1 MVEIEKVLHMNG
13 GDGNTSYAINSLLQR
28 TVASMVKPILEE
40 GIEQLY
46 ITLLP
51 ECLKMADLG
60 CSTGFNT
67 LSVVSD
73 VLEIIG
79 TKSKMLNLPP
89 PSLQAFLNDLPGN
102 DFNTIFRSLP
112 SFYTKLENEK
122 GSSFGHCFITTVA
135 GSFYV
140 RLFPSNSLH
149 FVHSSYVLMWLSM
162 VPKQLVCE
170 TQEALNKG
178 NICIAKTSP
187 PAVVD
192 AYLKQFEKDFTMFL
206 KCRAEE
212 LVPGGR
218 MVLTILGSIKSDDPL
233 SIWEVVGLKLNDMV
247 LEGLIESE
255 KLDNFNL
262 PWFAPTSEEV
272 KKVIEVEGSFTL
284 HKCEVFKMD
293 WDSYIKKA
301 NIGLERQGRAAKI
314 ATDLRA
320 VGEPILSS
328 QFGEEAMDD
337 LFQRF
342 KAVVLDHMEA
352 EKCEHINLVISL
364 TKKG

>member
-1 MVEIEKVLHMNG
+1 MLLKEHPEK
-13 GDGNTSYAINSLLQR
+13 NSWSR
-28 TVASMVKPILEE
+28 
-40 GIEQLY
+40 
-46 ITLLP
+46 
-51 ECLKMADLG
+51 
-60 CSTGFNT
+60 
-67 LSVVSD
+67 
-73 VLEIIG
+73 
-79 TKSKMLNLPP
+79 
-89 PSLQAFLNDLPGN
+89 
-102 DFNTIFRSLP
+102 
-112 SFYTKLENEK
+112 
-122 GSSFGHCFITTVA
+122 HC
-135 GSFYV
+135 
-140 RLFPSNSLH
+140 FPSNSLH
-149 FVHSSYVLMWLSM
+149 FVHSSYALMWLSV

-187 PAVVD
+187 PAVFD

-218 MVLTILGSIKSDDPL
+218 M
-233 SIWEVVGLKLNDMV
+233 
-247 LEGLIESE
+247 GLIESE

-262 PWFAPTSEEV
+262 PYYAPTSEEL

-284 HKCEVFKMD
+284 HKFEVFKMD

-301 NIGLERQGRAAKI
+301 NIGLDRQGRAVMI
-314 ATDLRA
+314 ATDIRA

-342 KAVVLDHMEA
+342 KAVVLDHMET
-352 EKCEHINLVISL
+352 EKCENINLVISL

>member
-13 GDGNTSYAINSLLQR
+13 GDGNTSYAVNSLHQR

-40 GIEQLY
+40 SIEELY
-46 ITLLP
+46 ITLFP
-51 ECLKMADLG
+51 EYLKMADLG

-67 LSVVSD
+67 LLVVSD

-122 GSSFGHCFITTVA
+122 GSSFGHCFITTVG
-135 GSFYV
+135 GSFYGG
-140 RLFPSNSLH
+140 LFPSNSLH
-149 FVHSSYVLMWLSM
+149 FVHSSYALMWLS
-162 VPKQLVCE
+162 
-170 TQEALNKG
+170 
-178 NICIAKTSP
+178 
-187 PAVVD
+187 
-192 AYLKQFEKDFTMFL
+192 
-206 KCRAEE
+206 
-212 LVPGGR
+212 
-218 MVLTILGSIKSDDPL
+218 
-233 SIWEVVGLKLNDMV
+233 VGLL
-247 LEGLIESE
+247 ESE

-262 PWFAPTSEEV
+262 PYYAPTSEEV

-284 HKCEVFKMD
+284 HKFEVFKMD

-301 NIGLERQGRAAKI
+301 NIGLDRQGRAAMI
-314 ATDLRA
+314 ATDIRA

-342 KAVVLDHMEA
+342 KAVVLDHIET
-352 EKCEHINLVISL
+352 EKCEYINLVISL